1 MPKCLVLCLCQSP
14 VLFEKFSVYLA
25 ADVEDGICC
34 CGFETVSAAFV
45 CHKLLEVLK
54 CCALRV
60 IE

>member
-1 MPKCLVLCLCQSP
+1 M
-14 VLFEKFSVYLA
+14 LFEKLPVDFA
-25 ADVEDGICC
+25 ADVENGICC
-34 CGFETVSAAFV
+34 CGFEAVSAAFV